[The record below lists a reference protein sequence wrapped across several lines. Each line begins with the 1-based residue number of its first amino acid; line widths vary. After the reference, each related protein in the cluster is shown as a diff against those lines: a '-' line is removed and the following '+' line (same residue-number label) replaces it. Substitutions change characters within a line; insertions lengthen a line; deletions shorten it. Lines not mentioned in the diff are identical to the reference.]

1 MNKQRLYLC
10 SLLPPNSPHYAK
22 MAIYMMP
29 LPHLPCKLP
38 PSHMNELILQWMDSR
53 GGAWW
58 AMYLL
63 LLGEAMADFL

>member
-10 SLLPPNSPHYAK
+10 PLLPPNPPHHAK

-38 PSHMNELILQWMDSR
+38 LSYMIELILQWIDS
-53 GGAWW
+53 GGRALW